1 MLHTLLDTVSPFLWG
16 GALALVLNGPM
27 VRLERQ
33 LARLAWLGPRLRRAA
48 ALTLTLAGLAAAV
61 GLGIWLLIPQ
71 LAAAAGDLAT
81 ALPRLRQTLEDLLAR
96 AGTSGA
102 AAARMAA
109 RLGGDAAPLW
119 QAGMTAARSAAGA
132 LGQMGLA
139 LVLAIY
145 LLAGKE
151 AVLQKSRLLCCA
163 ALGRA
168 RTRRLAAFA
177 RQAGAVFAGF
187 ITGQCIEACILA
199 GLFLLVFLVFGIP
212 YALPLSA
219 VIGVTALVPV
229 FGAWAG
235 CAIGLVLL
243 LPVSLEKAGW
253 FLVLFVAVQQFE
265 GNVIYPRVVGGRIGL
280 PPLLVLAAVLVGGRL
295 FGMAGLVLGIPAASV
310 LYHVG
315 GQWVRARLAARPR

>member
-1 MLHTLLDTVSPFLWG
+1 MLHTLLDTFSPFLWG
-16 GALALVLNGPM
+16 GALALVLNRPM
-27 VRLERQ
+27 VWLETKLFR
-33 LARLAWLGPRLRRAA
+33 LGPRLRRAA
-48 ALTLTLAGLAAAV
+48 ALTLTLLGLAAAV

-71 LAAAAGDLAT
+71 LLAAAGDLAA
-81 ALPRLRQTLEDLLAR
+81 ALPRLRQTLDDLLAR

-102 AAARMAA
+102 AAARFAGQL
-109 RLGGDAAPLW
+109 RGDAAPLW
-119 QAGMTAARSAAGA
+119 QAGMTAAKSAAGA
-132 LGQMGLA
+132 LGQIFLS
-139 LVLAIY
+139 LVLAVY

-151 AVLQKSRLLCCA
+151 AVLRKARQLCCA
-163 ALGRA
+163 ALGPGH
-168 RTRRLAAFA
+168 TRRLAAFA
-177 RQAGAVFAGF
+177 RQAAAVFAGF

-235 CAIGLVLL
+235 CLVGLVLL

-265 GNVIYPRVVGGRIGL
+265 GNLIYPRVVGGRLGL

-295 FGMAGLVLGIPAASV
+295 FGMAGLVLGLPAASV

-315 GQWVRARLAARPR
+315 GQWVRARLAAQRR